1 MMTTSARA
9 PLVPENLARCICL
22 GNKCPCDLCCG
33 DLCFLDEGIRVI
45 FRPKK
50 DEVAIAVALD
60 GCVFKD
66 NRKKCDGMFILSRSD
81 RTNLLLVETKGS
93 HLEDA
98 YEQIAYVAKHR
109 QEYSDIVSHLSRLAS
124 TQHRVREGSV
134 IVSTGL
140 INPRDRE
147 KLEKAWGIRP
157 TIITVQ
163 KPTSAAPDLRKNL

>member
-1 MMTTSARA
+1 MTTSARPA
-9 PLVPENLARCICL
+9 LVPANLAQCICL
-22 GNKCPCDLCCG
+22 ANKRPCDLCCG
-33 DLCFLDEGIRVI
+33 DLCFMDEGIHVV

-60 GCVFKD
+60 GCVFTD
-66 NRKKCDGMFILSRSD
+66 NRKKCDGMFVLSRSD
-81 RTNLLLVETKGS
+81 RTGLLLVEMKGS

-98 YEQIAYVAKHR
+98 YQQIAYVVNNR
-109 QEYSDIVSHLSRLAS
+109 QEYTDIVSHLASLAPGKL
-124 TQHRVREGSV
+124 RVRETSV

-157 TIITVQ
+157 AIFMVQ
-163 KPTSAAPDLRKNL
+163 KPARAAPDLRKYL